1 MGKFILSKLKEKTQN
16 FFVERKNS
24 ILSKTIAGS
33 NFTLE
38 QEYKLFFWCLNN
50 VVEGVWD
57 SKTKLVWNA
66 LITHVVDSETVCSD
80 GGFEGLKLKKR
91 CELIGKEKEVSV
103 EDRFWIDKELKPY
116 FEFSLKKQSKNIS
129 DVLFNEI
136 VKGTIT
142 EDESKIAFNKFNNN
156 QRAFRGF
163 FK

>member
-1 MGKFILSKLKEKTQN
+1 MGKFILSVLKDKTKN
-16 FFVERKNS
+16 FLVERKNS
-24 ILSKTIAGS
+24 VLTKAVAGS

-66 LITHVVDSETVCSD
+66 LICGVVDSDTVCSD
-80 GGFEGLKLKKR
+80 GGYEGLKLKKR
-91 CELIGKEKEVSV
+91 CQLIGKEKEVSI

-136 VKGTIT
+136 VKGSIT
-142 EDESKIAFNKFNNN
+142 EEESKVAFDKFNNN